1 MAREKRKDLALDR
14 EFTETVIKVRRVS
27 KVITGGR
34 RFSFSAIVV
43 VGDKKGKVG
52 IALGKSRE
60 VASAIQKAS
69 KRARQNMIKV
79 PLYKSTL
86 PFTVQGKHGASKVI
100 LRSASKG
107 TGVIAGGPIRA
118 LMEAAG
124 VQDVLTKSLGSDNP
138 GNVAKATMNALQKL
152 ASVRE
157 IARLRGKT
165 PEEILG
171 VANAQS

>member
-1 MAREKRKDLALDR
+1 MAREKRHEQTQDR
-14 EFTETVIKVRRVS
+14 DFAETVIKVRRVS

-69 KRARQNMIKV
+69 KRARQNMVSI

-86 PFTVQGKHGASKVI
+86 PFTVYGKHGASKVI

-107 TGVIAGGPIRA
+107 TGVIAGGPVRA
-118 LMEAAG
+118 LMEALG
-124 VQDVLTKSLGSDNP
+124 VHDVLTKSLGSDNP
-138 GNVAKATMNALQKL
+138 GNVVKATMNALQKL

-157 IARLRGKT
+157 IARLRGKST
-165 PEEILG
+165 QDILG
-171 VANAQS
+171 VTDAQS

>member
-1 MAREKRKDLALDR
+1 MAREKRQEQTLDR

-27 KVITGGR
+27 KTITGGR
-34 RFSFSAIVV
+34 RFGFTAIVV

-69 KRARQNMIKV
+69 KRARASMVKV

-86 PFTVQGKHGASKVI
+86 PFTVYGKHGASKVI
-100 LRSASKG
+100 LRSASAG

-118 LMEAAG
+118 LIEALG
-124 VQDVLTKSLGSDNP
+124 VHDVLTKSLGSDNP
-138 GNVAKATMNALQKL
+138 GNVVKATMNALQKL
-152 ASVRE
+152 ASVRD

-171 VANAQS
+171 VENAQS